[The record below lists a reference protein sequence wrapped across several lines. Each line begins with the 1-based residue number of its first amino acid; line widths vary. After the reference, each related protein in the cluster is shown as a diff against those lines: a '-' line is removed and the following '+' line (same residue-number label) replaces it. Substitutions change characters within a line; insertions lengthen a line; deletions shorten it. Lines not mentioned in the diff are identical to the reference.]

1 MTQKIYE
8 EDVLC
13 RECSAVVTD
22 CHEMKKGFA
31 IELDRTV
38 FFPEGGGQLS
48 DTGVIEHDGVS
59 VRVRHVRSKDGHIL
73 HETAESIDVGT
84 KVMARIDWQTRFDH
98 MQQHC
103 GEHLLS
109 YAFWKLFNANN
120 IGFHESEDMVTIDLD
135 KKVTQEDTRKAEA
148 MANRDIER
156 DLKVKAEW
164 MPHDEAAKL
173 NTRKFNHDIKG
184 SLRIVS
190 VEDSDICTCCGTH
203 PPRTG
208 MVGLVKVFRIQSWK
222 GGTRVYFLCG
232 RQALDEIG
240 KRLDALSKASNL
252 LSIKDEEIEEG
263 TERLIN
269 ENKELIAKL
278 HAMEESAARKRALE
292 LVQSTAACD
301 DGTKRICVIE
311 DDMPARDASL
321 LAKAAAED
329 DAAAILVV
337 YKDGGRIG
345 YIAARGS
352 KAKGSCR
359 DDIRM
364 LGESLSG
371 RGGGRDSYAQG
382 SAQASDG
389 WREKAKTALEAWKG
403 AAKA

>member
-84 KVMARIDWQTRFDH
+84 KVTARIDWQTRFDH

-148 MANRDIER
+148 MA
-156 DLKVKAEW
+156 
-164 MPHDEAAKL
+164 
-173 NTRKFNHDIKG
+173 NHDIKG

-240 KRLDALSKASNL
+240 KRLDSLSKASNL
-252 LSIKDEEIEEG
+252 LSIKDVEIEEG

-292 LVQSTAACD
+292 LVQSAAVCD

-337 YKDGGRIG
+337 YTDGRRIG

-352 KAKGSCR
+352 KAVGSCR

-364 LGESLSG
+364 IGEALSG

-382 SAQASDG
+382 SAPASDG
-389 WREKAKTALEAWKG
+389 WREKAEAAIEAWRG
-403 AAKA
+403 AAKV